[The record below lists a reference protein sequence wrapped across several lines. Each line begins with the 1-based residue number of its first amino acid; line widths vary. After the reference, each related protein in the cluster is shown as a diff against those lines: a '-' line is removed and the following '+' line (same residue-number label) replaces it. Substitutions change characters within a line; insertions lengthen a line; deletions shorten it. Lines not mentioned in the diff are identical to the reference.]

1 MANITPTKQIKL
13 FTLTK
18 AKRRGP
24 GQMVWVLGGG
34 RWALAEGVAHD
45 AQLAKQNNKK
55 QTMEQPGKPR

>member
-1 MANITPTKQIKL
+1 
-13 FTLTK
+13 
-18 AKRRGP
+18 
-24 GQMVWVLGGG
+24 MVWVLGGG